1 MTGVS
6 LVKGQRAMTESIA
19 MTPGKD
25 DSSTDQS
32 KATYSI
38 KNVSQETLVLAT
50 TIVIF
55 VVCGI
60 FIRGFFTLANIST
73 LVRSV
78 SVLGILGVG
87 MTVVV
92 IGRGLDLSQVAVLAI
107 CAAWSL
113 KLIGLGFGLAAG
125 LALGL
130 GFAIAIGV
138 FNGFAISII
147 GIPALFTTLA
157 SGTLVYGIGRWLM
170 LNGIITY
177 APDNQPLLLAI
188 GQGELFGVPIPL
200 VIFGVVALVGHFILS
215 RTTAGRF
222 VYAFGDNAEAARLT
236 GVSVRVLTIGQY
248 AFSSAVAFLAGLV
261 TAGTVAS
268 INTNVFSSSLIFDVL
283 LIVVLGGVSLSG
295 GRGSIWSVLAGT
307 ALIGTL
313 LNAMILLDVQGD
325 VQNIVKSVV
334 LLGAITLDRKLH
346 PRDEETA
353 RQGDL

>member
-1 MTGVS
+1 MMTD
-6 LVKGQRAMTESIA
+6 IA
-19 MTPGKD
+19 ALGSGKD
-25 DSSTDQS
+25 DVTVADQ
-32 KATYSI
+32 ATSFSI
-38 KNVSQETLVLAT
+38 RNVGQETLVFGT

-55 VVCGI
+55 VLCSI
-60 FIRGFFTLANIST
+60 FVSGFFTLPNIST
-73 LVRSV
+73 LARSV

-92 IGRGLDLSQVAVLAI
+92 IGRGLDLSQVAVMAI

-125 LALGL
+125 LGLGL
-130 GFAIAIGV
+130 AFALLIGA
-138 FNGFAISII
+138 FNGFAISIV

-157 SGTLVYGIGRWLM
+157 SGIFVYGIGRWLM
-170 LNGIITY
+170 LDGIITY
-177 APDNQPLLLAI
+177 VPDDQTFLIAL
-188 GQGELFGVPIPL
+188 GQGEIYGIPVPL
-200 VIFGVVALVGHFILS
+200 VIFALVALVGHFILS

-248 AFSSAVAFLAGLV
+248 AFSAMVAFLAGLV
-261 TAGTVAS
+261 TAGSVAS
-268 INTNVFSSSLIFDVL
+268 INTLIFNSSLIFDVL
-283 LIVVLGGVSLSG
+283 LVVVLGGVSLSG
-295 GRGSIWSVLAGT
+295 GRGSIISVLAGT

-313 LNAMILLDVQGD
+313 LNAMILLDIQGD
-325 VQNIVKSVV
+325 LQNIVKSVV
-334 LLGAITLDRKLH
+334 LLGAIALDRKLH